1 MSAIT
6 QHTPGLVSVI
16 IPTYNHG
23 KYLLEALESI
33 WSQKY
38 PLVEVVI
45 VDDGS
50 IDNTKEIV
58 AAVTGVKYVYQN
70 NQGLSAAR
78 NTGVKNSSGEYFL
91 FLDADDWLLP
101 ASIATNVS
109 YLKKDDSLAFVS
121 GAHEKIFVDTGK
133 SEEEAQVIS
142 QHHYLHF
149 LQGNYIGMHATVLY
163 RSWIFKEFLYDVN
176 LRACEDYDLYF
187 KITRKFPVLH
197 HTTKIAAYRIH
208 DANMSGNIPMML
220 HTVLMVLDRQ
230 KKMLRT
236 PSEKAAFV
244 NGHKVWK
251 DYYCFL
257 LYERALKKKSLLNKD
272 AMLTLLKYHP
282 KLLIKYI
289 LKR

>member
-1 MSAIT
+1 MIT
-6 QHTPGLVSVI
+6 QHTAGLVSVI

-38 PLVEVVI
+38 PLVEVII

-50 IDNTKEIV
+50 IDNTKQII
-58 AAVTGVKYVYQN
+58 ASITDVKYIYQN

-78 NTGVKNSSGEYFL
+78 NIGITNSNGEYFI

-101 ASIATNVS
+101 DSITTNVS
-109 YLKKDDSLAFVS
+109 YLKRDESLAFVS
-121 GAHEKIFVDTGK
+121 GAHDKIFVETGR
-133 SEEEAQVIS
+133 SEEEAQVIR
-142 QHHYLHF
+142 QQHYLHF
-149 LQGNYIGMHATVLY
+149 LQGNYIGMHATVMY
-163 RSWIFKEFLYDVN
+163 RSWVFKEFLYDIN

-187 KITRKFPVLH
+187 KISRKFPVLH

-208 DANMSGNIPMML
+208 GSNMSGNIPMML
-220 HTVLMVLDRQ
+220 RTVLMVLDRQ
-230 KKMLRT
+230 KAFLQSA
-236 PSEKAAFV
+236 SEKAAFV

-251 DYYCFL
+251 NYYCLL
-257 LYERALKKKSLLNKD
+257 LYERALKNNTLLNKE
-272 AMLTLLKYHP
+272 ALLTLLKYHP
-282 KLLIKYI
+282 KLLVQYI

>member
-1 MSAIT
+1 MSVIT

-38 PLVEVVI
+38 PLIEVII

-50 IDNTKEIV
+50 IDNTKEII
-58 AAVTGVKYVYQN
+58 AAITGVKYVYQN

-78 NTGVKNSSGEYFL
+78 NTGVKNSNGEYFL

-101 ASIATNVS
+101 GSISTNVS

-149 LQGNYIGMHATVLY
+149 LQGNYIGMHATVMY
-163 RSWIFKEFLYDVN
+163 RSWVFKEFLYDIN
-176 LRACEDYDLYF
+176 LQACEDYDLYF
-187 KITRKFPVLH
+187 KISRKCPVLH
-197 HTTKIAAYRIH
+197 HTAKIAAYRIH

-220 HTVLMVLDRQ
+220 NTVLMVLDRQ
-230 KKMLRT
+230 KSVLDNKD
-236 PSEKAAFV
+236 EKSAFK

-251 DYYCFL
+251 EYYTLL
-257 LYERALKKKSLLNKD
+257 LYQRLLKSKASFTKD
-272 AMLTLLKYHP
+272 AFIMLLKYNP

-289 LKR
+289 LKK